1 MAKHKYATS
10 PPNLTGMPPGVP
22 YIIGNE
28 AAERFSYYGMKS
40 VLTVFMA
47 HYILNQSGVLAP
59 MSSNEAYMYTH
70 YFVFG
75 VYFLPILGA
84 VIADGWLGKYWTI
97 LSLSI
102 VYCLGNLTLACMAT
116 SWGIAIGQRTMLAMG
131 LFLICLGAGGI
142 KPCVSANVGD
152 QFGDSNKHLLS
163 KMFGWFYFSINAGSF
178 ISSLLCPWLLSNP
191 KYGPGWAFGI
201 PGIAMLIATLFFWGG
216 RKKMVHVPPAG
227 LGYLR
232 ETFSKEGLI
241 TLARIAMV
249 YVFILVFW
257 ALWGMSN
264 GAEWTLQAEKMDLH
278 VSWLP
283 WINISFS
290 PFHISAG
297 WGLDLLAAQ
306 VQTANPIL
314 ILIFIPLVNYVI
326 YPLINSVFPLTPLRK
341 IGIGL
346 FITAL
351 SFVVIVWIQGWI
363 DARLRPHINWQFLA
377 YIILT
382 LGEAMVSITGLEF
395 SYTQA
400 PNTMKSSVMALWL
413 LTVASGELFV
423 GLVNKWILGAG
434 PAHKL
439 SDYQYFTFFTW
450 LMFATAVV
458 FVVVACFYKGRTYL
472 QTQQPTLDEIAT
484 EPILHGG
491 TPS

>member
-1 MAKHKYATS
+1 MANHKYLTS
-10 PPNLTGMPPGVP
+10 PPNLSTMPPGVP

-47 HYILNQSGVLAP
+47 HYILNRSGVLAP
-59 MSSNEAYMYTH
+59 MQENEAYMYTH

-84 VIADGWLGKYWTI
+84 IIADGFLGKYWTI

-116 SWGIAIGQRTMLAMG
+116 TWEIAIGQRTMLIIG
-131 LFLICLGAGGI
+131 LSLICLGAGGI

-178 ISSLLCPWLLSNP
+178 ISSLLCPWLLANP

-201 PGIAMLIATLFFWGG
+201 PGIAMVIATLFFWGG
-216 RKKMVHVPPAG
+216 RKKMVHVPPGG

-257 ALWGMSN
+257 ALCGMSN
-264 GAEWTLQAEKMDLH
+264 GVEWTLQAEKMNLH
-278 VSWLP
+278 WLGMNL
-283 WINISFS
+283 I
-290 PFHISAG
+290 
-297 WGLDLLAAQ
+297 AAQ

-314 ILIFIPLVNYVI
+314 ILIFIPLVNYLI
-326 YPLINSVFPLTPLRK
+326 YPLINSVFTLTPLRK

-351 SFVVIVWIQGWI
+351 SFVVIVMIQGWI
-363 DARLRPHINWQFLA
+363 DAGLRSHINWQFLA
-377 YIILT
+377 YVVLT
-382 LGEAMVSITGLEF
+382 LGEAMVSITGL
-395 SYTQA
+395 
-400 PNTMKSSVMALWL
+400 
-413 LTVASGELFV
+413 
-423 GLVNKWILGAG
+423 
-434 PAHKL
+434 
-439 SDYQYFTFFTW
+439 
-450 LMFATAVV
+450 
-458 FVVVACFYKGRTYL
+458 
-472 QTQQPTLDEIAT
+472 
-484 EPILHGG
+484 
-491 TPS
+491 

>member
-1 MAKHKYATS
+1 MAKHQYLRS

-47 HYILNQSGVLAP
+47 HYILNQSGLLAP
-59 MSSNEAYMYTH
+59 MQENEAYMYTH

-84 VIADGWLGKYWTI
+84 ILADGWLGKYWTI

-102 VYCLGNLTLACMAT
+102 VYCLGNLTLACMAS
-116 SWGIAIGQRTMLAMG
+116 SWGIAIGQRTMLAIG

-152 QFGDSNKHLLS
+152 QFGESNKHLLS

-178 ISSLLCPWLLSNP
+178 ISSILCPWLLANP
-191 KYGPGWAFGI
+191 KWGPGWAFGI
-201 PGIAMLIATLFFWGG
+201 PGIAMVIATLFFWGG

-232 ETFSKEGLI
+232 ETFSKDGLL

-249 YVFILVFW
+249 YVFVIIFW
-257 ALWGMSN
+257 ALWDQSN
-264 GAEWTLQAEKMDLH
+264 GIEWTLQAEKMDLR
-278 VSWLP
+278 VPWL
-283 WINISFS
+283 
-290 PFHISAG
+290 G
-297 WGLDLLAAQ
+297 VTLLAAQ

-314 ILIFIPLVNYVI
+314 ILLFIPLVNYVL
-326 YPLINSVFPLTPLRK
+326 YPAISRVFPLTPLRK

-346 FITAL
+346 FLTAC
-351 SFVVIVWIQGWI
+351 SFIVIVWIQGQI
-363 DARLRPHINWQFLA
+363 DQGLKPSVNWQLLA
-377 YIILT
+377 YVILT

-400 PNTMKSSVMALWL
+400 PNSMKSSVMALWL
-413 LTVASGELFV
+413 LAVS
-423 GLVNKWILGAG
+423 AG
-434 PAHKL
+434 NFFDAQFNSWDLNANGTHKL
-439 SDYQYFTFFTW
+439 TDYQFFTFFTL
-450 LMFATAVV
+450 LMFAAAVV
-458 FVVVACFYKGRTYL
+458 FVIVASFYKGRTYL
-472 QTQQPTLDEIAT
+472 QSQQPTLDEIAT
-484 EPILHGG
+484 EPILSGG
-491 TPS
+491 APT

>member
-1 MAKHKYATS
+1 MAKHKYLTS

-47 HYILNQSGVLAP
+47 HYILNECGVLAP
-59 MSSNEAYMYTH
+59 MQENAAYMYTH

-84 VIADGWLGKYWTI
+84 IIADGFLGKYWTI

-116 SWGIAIGQRTMLAMG
+116 SWGIGVGQRTMLAVG

-152 QFGDSNKHLLS
+152 QFGESNKHLLS

-178 ISSLLCPWLLSNP
+178 ISSILCPWLLANP
-191 KYGPGWAFGI
+191 KWGPGWAFGI

-216 RKKMVHVPPAG
+216 RNKMVHVPPAG
-227 LGYLR
+227 LSYLK

-241 TLARIAMV
+241 TLGRIAMV

-264 GAEWTLQAEKMDLH
+264 GVEWTLQAEKMDLH

-283 WINISFS
+283 WINVAFS

-326 YPLINSVFPLTPLRK
+326 YPAISRVFPLTALRK

-346 FITAL
+346 FLTGL
-351 SFVVIVWIQGWI
+351 SFVVIVWIQGQI
-363 DARLRPHINWQFLA
+363 DAGLKPTINWQLLA
-377 YIILT
+377 YVILT
-382 LGEAMVSITGLEF
+382 LGEALVSITGLEF

-413 LTVASGELFV
+413 FTVAFGEFF
-423 GLVNKWILGAG
+423 AG
-434 PAHKL
+434 KFDAWDLTADGTRKL
-439 SDYQYFTFFTW
+439 TDYQCFTFFTV
-450 LMFATAVV
+450 LMFVAAAV

-491 TPS
+491 SPS